1 MAFEIKTSSGHSIKS
16 NSAALEIFEDGL
28 NELLRPLEM
37 EMKMALIPIMNDAKK
52 KWPYNHR
59 RSRTRQNRPH
69 SADMFFIKSSK
80 IIQGGRIGLKVS
92 INNNA
97 QYAYMIK
104 TSTSFM
110 SETESNRLVPL
121 PQGSHVFSKLLF
133 QPMQKQ
139 AQRVAE
145 KMANEYLKIVRMVA

>member
-1 MAFEIKTSSGHSIKS
+1 MTFEYKTSSGHSIKS
-16 NSAALEIFEDGL
+16 SSASLKIFEDGL

-37 EMKMALIPIMNDAKK
+37 EMKMALVPIMNDAKK

-80 IIQGGRIGLKVS
+80 IIQGGRIALKVS

-97 QYAYMIK
+97 QYAYMIR
-104 TSTSFM
+104 TSEIFL

-121 PQGSHVFSKLLF
+121 PQGSHAFSKLLF
-133 QPMQKQ
+133 QPMKKQ

-145 KMANEYLKIVRMVA
+145 KMANEYIKITRMVA